1 MSVGQIN
8 NSKLMWKIS
17 GGLSALLIITGA
29 WMYLQT
35 SNNQVD
41 SNQIAHHTQ
50 TKALNVEPAV
60 VVKAL
65 AETTIKDEN
74 ALVKASILEQDV
86 PQNASLAKEEI
97 AKLEDIQD
105 QLRTQLNMLA
115 EQEKNADKIIQL
127 KEEQLKLLEAQL
139 SVQN

>member
-1 MSVGQIN
+1 
-8 NSKLMWKIS
+8 MWKIS
-17 GGLSALLIITGA
+17 GGLSALLIITGT

>member
-1 MSVGQIN
+1 
-8 NSKLMWKIS
+8 MWKIS
-17 GGLSALLIITGA
+17 GGLSALLIITGT
-29 WMYLQT
+29 WMYLHT
-35 SNNQVD
+35 SKNQVD
-41 SNQIAHHTQ
+41 SNQIAHPTQ

-65 AETTIKDEN
+65 PETTIKDEN